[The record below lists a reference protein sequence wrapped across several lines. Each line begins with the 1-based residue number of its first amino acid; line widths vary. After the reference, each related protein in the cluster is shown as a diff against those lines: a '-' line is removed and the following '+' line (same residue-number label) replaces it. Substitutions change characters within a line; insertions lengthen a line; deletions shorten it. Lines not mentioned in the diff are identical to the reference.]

1 MRSAF
6 FLVHQ
11 FLVGIG
17 RLGMYPAG
25 LAGWLDVLR
34 SYLSCMDCLRPRVLL
49 QLAKAIAVAST
60 TRGVALY
67 EQYDLSASQEWV
79 F

>member
-1 MRSAF
+1 MYGLFATSA
-6 FLVHQ
+6 L
-11 FLVGIG
+11 
-17 RLGMYPAG
+17 
-25 LAGWLDVLR
+25 
-34 SYLSCMDCLRPRVLL
+34 LSATLSGPKRCEIANLNTFATYRVLL